1 MSRIEKFN
9 IDDNT
14 YEVGKIASTS
24 NLGVVQ
30 IGSGLSVTQGGVL
43 SANGT
48 PLYSTTGQNTD
59 GAMTQKATSDA
70 LDTKASV
77 SANVSTFTNDAG
89 YQTSSQVSS
98 AIAAAIGDITEL
110 EYQVV
115 QELPV
120 TGEKGTIY
128 LISNSGTT
136 PNVYDEYIW
145 VSSGSSGSYEKIGTT
160 EVDLSN
166 YVTSSDLST
175 TLASYATI
183 ASLATVATSG
193 SYNDLSNKP
202 SIPTWTYT
210 TTDPGEG
217 GTLAENNFIGVY
229 E

>member
-1 MSRIEKFN
+1 MARIEKFN

-24 NLGVVQ
+24 NLGVVK
-30 IGSGLSVTQGGVL
+30 IGGGLSITSEGTL
-43 SANGT
+43 SSNSSI
-48 PLYSTTGQNTD
+48 LYNSTGQNTD
-59 GAMTQKATSDA
+59 GAMTQKATTDA
-70 LDTKASV
+70 LDTKANV
-77 SANVSTFTNDAG
+77 SANISTFTNDAG

-120 TGEKGTIY
+120 TGEKGVIY
-128 LISNSGTT
+128 LVPNSGTA
-136 PNVYDEYIW
+136 PNVYDEYLW
-145 VSSGSSGSYEKIGTT
+145 LPSGQSGSYEKIGTT
-160 EVDLSN
+160 AVDLSD
-166 YVTSSDLST
+166 YVTNSDLST
-175 TLASYATI
+175 TLAAYATT

-193 SYNDLSNKP
+193 AYADLSNKP
-202 SIPTWTYT
+202 TIPVITMT

-217 GTLAENNFIGVY
+217 SALAANNFIGVY